1 MLEYGKMAKSCYLYA
16 KDIEKECKDRRTI
29 MHQTPAYA
37 RMAHIIA
44 LLKSGREASVQ
55 AILDSLA
62 NLKMDDGTSLA
73 CVSKTVIR
81 DIAELKAMGC
91 PLHFNRKLDTYEL
104 QDKSWE
110 LSSAPLLG
118 GSEMLAVAAGTQFAV
133 SCLPREVGAQVG
145 RVGQAIFEANTDDFD
160 HGADF
165 SAMKILMPPLA
176 PETERVFATVY
187 EGWAQRHL
195 LTIKYT
201 DEKCE
206 TTERTIEQQA
216 LLFHGMAW
224 YVRAYCY
231 LRGGQRTFLIARI
244 ETVKLLDASFLP
256 RPELYSDITFD
267 TFDGREVY
275 KDIAI
280 RLTKA
285 GRQLAL
291 AHVLHSKQKFT
302 KDDGD
307 TYTMNTPPTTKH
319 LVVEWIL
326 SQRGNAVPLSPAELV
341 EDVRTASQMITE
353 ACAGIQE
360 EGK

>member
-1 MLEYGKMAKSCYLYA
+1 
-16 KDIEKECKDRRTI
+16 

-44 LLKSGREASVQ
+44 LLKSGRNASIQ

-62 NLKMDDGTSLA
+62 TIKMDDGTSLE

-91 PLHFNRKLDTYEL
+91 PLRFNRKLDTYEL
-104 QDKSWE
+104 LDKYWE

-118 GSEMLAVAAGTQFAV
+118 GSEMLAVVAGAQFAV
-133 SCLPREVGAQVG
+133 SCLPNEIGSRVG
-145 RVGQAIFEANTDDFD
+145 RVAQAIAEANTDDFD

-187 EGWAQRHL
+187 EGWAQHRL
-195 LTIKYT
+195 LTIRYT

-206 TTERTIEQQA
+206 TSERTIEPQA
-216 LLFHGMAW
+216 LLFHSMAW

-231 LRGGQRTFLIARI
+231 LRGGQRTFAIARI
-244 ETVKLLDASFLP
+244 EAGKLLDVTFQP
-256 RPELYSDITFD
+256 RPELYEDITFD
-267 TFDGREVY
+267 TFDGRKVY
-275 KDIAI
+275 ENISI

-285 GRQLAL
+285 GRQFAL
-291 AHVLHSKQKFT
+291 AHVLHSKQKFEKT
-302 KDDGD
+302 DGESFIM
-307 TYTMNTPPTTKH
+307 TLPAKAKH
-319 LVVEWIL
+319 LAVEWIL
-326 SQRGNAVPLSPAELV
+326 AQRGEATPIAPRELV
-341 EDVRTASQMITE
+341 EDVIAASRVVTE
-353 ACAGIQE
+353 NALRQLE
-360 EGK
+360 EEHK